1 MIGLDTNV
9 LVRYVTQDD
18 LAQAEQVEKLV
29 DSLSPANP
37 GFISAVALTEAVWVL
52 RRVFSIEA
60 DGISRF
66 ITHLLASAD
75 LVVEH
80 GDAVRVALLQTQ
92 GGLEFTDAVIAEI
105 GRAQGCDHTVTFDR
119 KASVLPGM
127 VRLI

>member
-18 LAQAEQVEKLV
+18 LVQAERVEGLIAT
-29 DSLSPANP
+29 LSPANP

-60 DGISRF
+60 DGIRTF
-66 ITHLLASAD
+66 VTHLLASND

-80 GDAVRVALLQTQ
+80 GDSIRAALDQTE
-92 GGLEFTDAVIAEI
+92 GGSEFTDAVIAEI
-105 GRAQGCDHTVTFDR
+105 GRASGCDHTVTFDR
-119 KASVLPGM
+119 RAAELPGM
-127 VRLI
+127 KRLT